1 VSISIIVWLNKKLI
15 LIKKFRKKIL
25 NKKNLTWV
33 FISSIFNILL
43 RDNIHKRKKNYMEES
58 NKIEKIENILHIKK
72 KKLIN

>member
-58 NKIEKIENILHIKK
+58 NKIEKIEKYPTQEK
-72 KKLIN
+72 IN